1 MAVELVKADGSDA
14 AEIAAVFM
22 DAREGMAYLP
32 ESPYSEEQ
40 TVDFLRG
47 LIDDPDNAVL
57 DAVTEDG
64 SIAGFGVFGEGRV
77 DHLYVRPSFQ
87 GKGIGTRLLEAAQ
100 ARFGHLEG
108 WVFEKNTEAIELYER
123 HGFKVVERTDG
134 SRNEEHE
141 RDVRIVWSRQP

>member
-1 MAVELVKADGSDA
+1 MAVELVRADASDA

-22 DAREGMAYLP
+22 DARKGIAYLP

-40 TVDFLRG
+40 TVDFFRG
-47 LIDDPDNAVL
+47 LIDDPGNAVL
-57 DAVTEDG
+57 YAVTEDG
-64 SIAGFGVFGEGRV
+64 SMAGFGVFGEGRL
-77 DHLYVRPSFQ
+77 DHLYVRPIFQ

-100 ARFGHLEG
+100 TRFDHLGG
-108 WVFEKNTEAIELYER
+108 WVFERNTEAIKLYER

-141 RDVRIVWSRQP
+141 PDLRIVWSR